1 MNTSYGIEWLKKQIY
16 TYTHMPI
23 YGVSQKGDGWDHE
36 EFKLSTPQALE
47 ELEKAN
53 EEERTK
59 LEAAVKEKFNPSWAE
74 WEHQGTWIGDL

>member
-1 MNTSYGIEWLKKQIY
+1 
-16 TYTHMPI
+16 MPI
-23 YGVSQKGDGWDHE
+23 YVFHKRGWVGSRGIQTVH
-36 EFKLSTPQALE
+36 PQALE

-74 WEHQGTWIGDL
+74 WEHQGT